1 MLLTNQKSKINFMP
15 IASLVAILLL
25 GACSQAEPQSKTVI
39 ISAEITVSADTD
51 STKDFSGVNFTIVSP
66 RDEIAR
72 DTVLNAFTDI
82 DGRFNVVA
90 RISER
95 GTYPLVV
102 SRNNRVLHITNI
114 VLAPDDTIRIAGS
127 IPDLNRNLRISSIE
141 NDAMATYERLQR
153 LYGRVATF
161 AYGGRV
167 EADTIPGLMNQW
179 SDYFWSLRT
188 EYPGTYASELASVDA
203 IEILEG
209 WNDAVVMDRIQQLE
223 NREEYIPVKIIYG
236 GHIKARLEGVDKG
249 LNYLENLRGS
259 MRNND
264 QRTTIDMR
272 TIELLVDYQ
281 EFDRALVELSRL
293 SARNNSDEQF
303 QAWATSV
310 KYELENLIPGRE
322 IPSFSLQIS
331 GNETIS
337 KEQLLGSYYMME
349 VVLLAD
355 ANYQSVYPALNALFE
370 SIPNNLVKFYSL
382 PLDNSQITINGFF
395 EERTKRW
402 SFSNAGA
409 LDQNDFLE
417 ILRIDQVPTRYLV
430 NPDGI
435 IISRYANHDIT
446 ALQNDINTIIE
457 SKN

>member
-1 MLLTNQKSKINFMP
+1 MFSINHKSKINSMP
-15 IASLVAILLL
+15 IFSLVAILIF
-25 GACSQAEPQSKTVI
+25 GACSQAEPQNKSVI
-39 ISAEITVSADTD
+39 ISAEITVSAEID
-51 STKDFSGVNFTIVSP
+51 STRDYSGINFTIVSP

-72 DTVLNAFTDI
+72 DTILNAFTDI
-82 DGRFNVVA
+82 DGRFKVVA
-90 RISER
+90 GINER

-114 VLAPDDTIRIAGS
+114 VLAPNDTIRIEGS
-127 IPDLNRNLRISSIE
+127 IPELNRNFRISSVE

-209 WNDAVVMDRIQQLE
+209 WNDTVVMDRILQLE
-223 NREEYIPVKIIYG
+223 NRNEYIPVKIIYG
-236 GHIKARLEGVDKG
+236 GHIKARLEGIDEG
-249 LNYLENLRGS
+249 LKYLEGLRS
-259 MRNND
+259 SIQDSD

-272 TIELLVDYQ
+272 SIELLVDYQ
-281 EFDRALVELSRL
+281 EYDRALNELSRL
-293 SARNNSDEQF
+293 TTRNRSDEAF
-303 QAWATSV
+303 QRWATSV

-322 IPSFSLQIS
+322 IPDFTMQIS
-331 GNETIS
+331 ETESIS
-337 KEQLLGSYYMME
+337 KTSLLGSYYMME

-355 ANYQSVYPALNALFE
+355 ANYQSIYPSLSSLYQ
-370 SIPNNLVKFYSL
+370 SIPTDLVSFYSF

-395 EERTKRW
+395 EERSKRW

-417 ILRIDQVPTRYLV
+417 ILRIDQVPTRYLIDP
-430 NPDGI
+430 NGI
-435 IISRYANHDIT
+435 IISRYASHD
-446 ALQNDINTIIE
+446 LSGLENDINIIIE
-457 SKN
+457 SQN

>member
-1 MLLTNQKSKINFMP
+1 MS
-15 IASLVAILLL
+15 IASLVAVFLI
-25 GACSQAEPQSKTVI
+25 GACSQAEPQFKPVI
-39 ISAEITVSADTD
+39 ISAEVTVSAEVD
-51 STKDFSGVNFTIVSP
+51 SNRDFSGINFTIVSP

-82 DGRFNVVA
+82 DGKFNVVA
-90 RISER
+90 SISER

-114 VLAPDDTIRIAGS
+114 VLAPNDTIRIAGS

-167 EADTIPGLMNQW
+167 ETDTIPGLMNQW

-188 EYPGTYASELASVDA
+188 EYPGTYASELASIDA

-209 WNDAVVMDRIQQLE
+209 WNDTVVMERIQQLE
-223 NREEYIPVKIIYG
+223 NNADFIPVKIIYG
-236 GHIKARLEGVDKG
+236 GHIKARLSGVDEG
-249 LNYLENLRGS
+249 LSYLDNLRS
-259 MRNND
+259 ELREND

-272 TIELLVDYQ
+272 KIELLVDYQ
-281 EFDRALVELSRL
+281 EYERALRELSAQT
-293 SARNNSDEQF
+293 SRNRSDEQF
-303 QAWATSV
+303 QIWATSV

-322 IPSFSLQIS
+322 IPSFTLQLS
-331 GNETIS
+331 ESESIS
-337 KEQLLGSYYMME
+337 KESLMGSYYMME

-355 ANYQSVYPALNALFE
+355 ANYQAVYPSLSSMFQALPENK
-370 SIPNNLVKFYSL
+370 VKFFSL

-395 EERTKRW
+395 EERAKRW
-402 SFSNAGA
+402 TFANAGS

-430 NPDGI
+430 DPNGI
-435 IISRYANHDIT
+435 IISRYASHDISG
-446 ALQNDINTIIE
+446 LQNDLNGIME
-457 SKN
+457 SQN

>member
-1 MLLTNQKSKINFMP
+1 MFFTNYKLKINSMP
-15 IASLVAILLL
+15 IFSLVAIILF
-25 GACSQAEPQSKTVI
+25 GACSQAEPRNKTVI
-39 ISAEITVSADTD
+39 ISAEITVSADID
-51 STKDFSGVNFTIVSP
+51 STRDFSGINFTIVSP

-72 DTVLNAFTDI
+72 DTVLNAFTDV

-90 RISER
+90 NISER

-114 VLAPDDTIRIAGS
+114 VLAPNDTIRIAGT
-127 IPDLNRNLRISSIE
+127 IPELNRNFRIASTE

-209 WNDAVVMDRIQQLE
+209 WNDTVVMERILQLE
-223 NREEYIPVKIIYG
+223 NRNEYIPVKIIYG
-236 GHIKARLEGVDKG
+236 GHIKARLEGIDGG
-249 LNYLENLRGS
+249 LKYLESLRS
-259 MRNND
+259 SIQDND

-281 EFDRALVELSRL
+281 EYDRALNELSRL
-293 SARNNSDEQF
+293 TTRNRSDEQF
-303 QAWATSV
+303 QTWATSV

-322 IPSFSLQIS
+322 VPTFSLQITDS
-331 GNETIS
+331 ESIS
-337 KEQLLGSYYMME
+337 KESLLGTYYMME

-355 ANYQSVYPALNALFE
+355 TNYQTTYPSLSSLYE
-370 SIPNNLVKFYSL
+370 SIPTDLVSFYSF

-402 SFSNAGA
+402 SFANAGA
-409 LDQNDFLE
+409 LDQNDFLD
-417 ILRIDQVPTRYLV
+417 ILRINQVPTRYLIDP
-430 NPDGI
+430 NGI
-435 IISRYANHDIT
+435 IISRYASHDISG
-446 ALQNDINTIIE
+446 LENDINTIID
-457 SKN
+457 SQN